1 MWSGSEPNTPAHDV
15 VGRESVELTNGPRV
29 GCVKYL
35 NARPLIHG
43 LPGEVVFDHPNKL
56 CQQLADGTLEVAL
69 VSSFEFLRNPIYVL
83 VDGVCVASHGPVY
96 SVFLAHAGEL
106 AEIDEIEVD
115 PASQTSINLLRC
127 LLAEAG
133 LTPKL
138 VPGTPLVQRAV
149 TPRLAKFFIGDQG
162 IRFRERTG
170 AALRFW
176 DLGEEW
182 EKITHFPFVY
192 ALWLIRPEVPS
203 PKPIA
208 DRLRACRDNNLREL
222 DSVIA
227 AEKEFS
233 PEFCAYYFRECLT
246 YRLGQPEREGLSMF
260 RKLCEKHGILLS
272 DPTLVM

>member
-1 MWSGSEPNTPAHDV
+1 M
-15 VGRESVELTNGPRV
+15 VGQESVKLANAPRV

-35 NARPLIHG
+35 NARPLIYG
-43 LPGEVVFDHPNKL
+43 LPGEVLFDHPSKL
-56 CQQLADGTLEVAL
+56 CQQLAEGMLEVAL
-69 VSSFEFLRNPIYVL
+69 VSSFEFLRNPIYVV
-83 VDGVCVASHGPVY
+83 VDGVCVASHGPVH

-115 PASQTSINLLRC
+115 PASQTSVNLLRC

-133 LTPKL
+133 LIPKL
-138 VPGTPLVQRAV
+138 VAGTSLVQRAV
-149 TPRLAKFFIGDQG
+149 TPRLAKFFIGDQA
-162 IRFRERTG
+162 IRFRERSAT
-170 AALRFW
+170 ALRFW

-182 EKITHFPFVY
+182 ERITHLPFVY
-192 ALWLIRPEVPS
+192 ALWLIRPEVAS

-233 PEFCAYYFRECLT
+233 PQFCAHYFRECLT
-246 YRLGQPEREGLSMF
+246 YHLGPREKEGLAMF
-260 RKLCEKHGILLS
+260 RKLCEKHGILLP
-272 DPTLVM
+272 DPTVVL